1 MRAKDAHRQQK
12 RQAKAA
18 KRTRKERS
26 SQPAGSAPTPYSGRK
41 YQTDRW
47 APHVYQ
53 SELAIYEAITVS
65 GGRLTSKQVEVALV
79 RLINDLRRGVPPAQQ
94 DGEPEVPFA
103 AGQEVEFLVWN
114 IRRHWRELFDD
125 EGPVSRD
132 DLVGIL
138 RTLLHSIEAQ
148 AWNTGPHRGY
158 VDFLVSFLGRAHG
171 GPPAGYLG
179 G

>member
-12 RQAKAA
+12 RQAKLA
-18 KRTRKERS
+18 KRARKERS
-26 SQPAGSAPTPYSGRK
+26 SKPAASAPTPYSGRK

-53 SELAIYEAITVS
+53 TELAIYEAITLS
-65 GGRLTSKQVEVALV
+65 GRRLTNAHVEVALV
-79 RLINDLRRGVPPAQQ
+79 RLINDLRRGLPPAQQ
-94 DGEPEVPFA
+94 DGEPDVPFA

-125 EGPVSRD
+125 KGPVSRD
-132 DLVGIL
+132 DRVGIL
-138 RTLLHSIEAQ
+138 RTLLHSIEAHG
-148 AWNTGPHRGY
+148 WNTGTHRGY

-171 GPPAGYLG
+171 GPPVGYLG